1 VAEWWSERVAQWQ
14 SGGLTSVSKLMPS
27 LEVVVLVD
35 TKWSAM
41 RGRAA
46 GQSE

>member
-1 VAEWWSERVAQWQ
+1 VVEWQSGGVREWR